1 MKKYKD
7 LLELV
12 NNLNQAIVNQQV
24 KGEDTK
30 VSQKLGKL
38 AKKLEKHLNDYNEQV
53 EEIRIDNAS
62 TDDKDVILKDE
73 KGGYKFSKDGLKK
86 LLNQIKAL
94 GEKQFNYEAIHVV
107 NPAGLEEFSFLSEW
121 LTNVEFIKEEE
132 L

>member
-1 MKKYKD
+1 MTYKS

-12 NNLNQAIVNQQV
+12 DNLNFETKKQQV

-30 VSQKLGKL
+30 VSQKLGKI
-38 AKKLEKHLNDYNEQV
+38 AKKLEKYVIEYNEQV

-62 TDDKDVILKDE
+62 TDDKGVILKEE

-86 LLNQIKAL
+86 VMKQVKELT
-94 GEKQFNYEAIHVV
+94 EKEFKYEPINVV
-107 NPAGLEEFSFLSEW
+107 NPTGLEEFTFLKDW
-121 LTNVEFIKEEE
+121 LTGVEFITEEE

>member
-1 MKKYKD
+1 MKYKE

-12 NNLNQAIVNQQV
+12 NNLNNEIVNQQV

-30 VSQKLGKL
+30 VSQKLTKI
-38 AKKLEKHLNDYNEQV
+38 AKKLEKYVNEYNEQV

-62 TDDKDVILKDE
+62 TDDKGVILKEE

-86 LLNQIKAL
+86 LLSQIKAL
-94 GEKQFNYEAIHVV
+94 GEKEFDYETINVV
-107 NPAGLEEFSFLSEW
+107 NPARLEEFTFLKDW
-121 LTNVEFIKEEE
+121 LTGVNFITEEE

>member
-1 MKKYKD
+1 MQYKQ

-12 NNLNQAIVNQQV
+12 NELNQETVKQQV

-30 VSQKLGKL
+30 VSQKLGKI
-38 AKKLEKHLNDYNEQV
+38 AKKLEKYVNEYNEQV

-62 TDDKDVILKDE
+62 TDDKGVILKEE

-86 LLNQIKAL
+86 VLKQIKEL
-94 GEKQFNYEAIHVV
+94 NEKEFIYEQINIV
-107 NPAGLEEFSFLSEW
+107 NPARLEEFTFLQDW
-121 LTNVEFIKEEE
+121 VTGVEFIKEEE

>member
-1 MKKYKD
+1 MKNKQ

-12 NNLNQAIVNQQV
+12 NNLNNEIGKQQV

-30 VSQKLGKL
+30 VSQKLVKL
-38 AKKLEKHLNDYNEQV
+38 AKKLEKYLNDYNEQV

-62 TDDKDVILKDE
+62 TDDKGVILKDE
-73 KGGYKFSKDGLKK
+73 KGGYKFSKEGLKS
-86 LLNQIKAL
+86 LLNQIKEL
-94 GEKQFNYEAIHVV
+94 GEKEFNYEAIHVV

>member
-1 MKKYKD
+1 MTYKN

-12 NNLNQAIVNQQV
+12 NNLNNEVVNQQV

-30 VSQKLGKL
+30 VSQKLGKV
-38 AKKLEKHLNDYNEQV
+38 AKKLEKYVNEYNEQV

-62 TDDKDVILKDE
+62 TDDKGVILKEE

-86 LLNQIKAL
+86 VMKQVKEL
-94 GEKQFNYEAIHVV
+94 GEKEFTYEPINVV
-107 NPAGLEEFSFLSEW
+107 NPAGLEEFTFLKDW
-121 LTNVEFIKEEE
+121 LTGVEFITEEE

>member
-1 MKKYKD
+1 MTYKN

-12 NNLNQAIVNQQV
+12 NNLNNEVVNQQV

-30 VSQKLGKL
+30 VSQKLGKV
-38 AKKLEKHLNDYNEQV
+38 AKKLEKYINEYNEQV

-62 TDDKDVILKDE
+62 TDDKGVILKEE

-86 LLNQIKAL
+86 VMKQIKDL
-94 GEKQFNYEAIHVV
+94 NEKEFKYEPINVV
-107 NPAGLEEFSFLSEW
+107 NPAGLEEFTFLKDW
-121 LTNVEFIKEEE
+121 LTGIEFITEEE

>member
-1 MKKYKD
+1 MTYKN

-12 NNLNQAIVNQQV
+12 NNLNNEVVNQQV

-30 VSQKLGKL
+30 VSQKLGKV
-38 AKKLEKHLNDYNEQV
+38 AKKLEKYVNEYNEQV

-62 TDDKDVILKDE
+62 TDDKGVILKEE

-86 LLNQIKAL
+86 VMKQVKEL
-94 GEKQFNYEAIHVV
+94 GEKEFKYEPINVV
-107 NPAGLEEFSFLSEW
+107 NPAGLEEFTFLKDW
-121 LTNVEFIKEEE
+121 LTGVEFITEEE

>member
-1 MKKYKD
+1 MQYKQ

-12 NNLNQAIVNQQV
+12 NELNQETVKQQV

-30 VSQKLGKL
+30 VSQKLGKI
-38 AKKLEKHLNDYNEQV
+38 AKKLEKYVNEYNEQV

-62 TDDKDVILKDE
+62 TDDKGVILKEE

-86 LLNQIKAL
+86 VMKQIKEL
-94 GEKQFNYEAIHVV
+94 NEKEFIYEKINVV
-107 NPAGLEEFSFLSEW
+107 NPAGLEEFTFLQDWVSG
-121 LTNVEFIKEEE
+121 VEFIKEEE

>member
-1 MKKYKD
+1 MTYKD

-12 NNLNQAIVNQQV
+12 NNLNNETVNQQV

-30 VSQKLGKL
+30 VSQKLAKI
-38 AKKLEKHLNDYNEQV
+38 AKKLTKYLDDYNEQV

-62 TDDKDVILKDE
+62 TDDKGVILKEE

-86 LLNQIKAL
+86 VMKGIKEL
-94 GEKQFNYEAIHVV
+94 GEKEFNYEKINVV
-107 NPAGLEEFSFLSEW
+107 NPSGLEEFTFLQDW
-121 LTNVEFIKEEE
+121 LTGVEFKKEEE

>member
-1 MKKYKD
+1 MQYKQ

-12 NNLNQAIVNQQV
+12 DELNNQTRLQQV

-30 VSQKLGKL
+30 ISQKLVKI
-38 AKKLEKHLNDYNEQV
+38 AKKLEKYVNEYNEQV

-62 TDDKDVILKDE
+62 TDDKGVILKEE

-86 LLNQIKAL
+86 VLKQIKEL
-94 GEKQFNYEAIHVV
+94 NEKEFIYEKINVV
-107 NPAGLEEFSFLSEW
+107 NPAGLEEFSFLQDWVSG
-121 LTNVEFIKEEE
+121 VEFIKEEE